1 MNHKI
6 YSLIASAWLASAGL
20 ALAGG
25 DAAGPA
31 QSTASAPGSA
41 AQRKAEAKPKPV
53 APDKLVDINSAPANA
68 LKKLPGI
75 DDALAVK
82 IIAGRPYGSK
92 AQLVSAGIIDAAT
105 YDRINR
111 MLVARQPS
119 KDAASKGALQSH

>member
-41 AQRKAEAKPKPV
+41 AQRKAEAKPV

-111 MLVARQPS
+111 MVVARQPS
-119 KDAASKGALQSH
+119 KDAASNAALQSHKK